1 MIFLLLSIKNAKDL
15 LKVAGK
21 LWNLGILLFE
31 EERKSHKHVYR
42 RVAIQLIYW
51 IIIFYFSSG
60 ARRLR
65 ESDGVR
71 F

>member
-1 MIFLLLSIKNAKDL
+1 MIFLLLPIKNARDL

-21 LWNLGILLFE
+21 LWNLGILLLE

-42 RVAIQLIYW
+42 VAIQLIYL
-51 IIIFYFSSG
+51 IIIFYLPSG